1 LVPDAS
7 PHSAEGHF
15 LRFLRQNR
23 AGYKNR
29 QKKSISVNPEN
40 LWGFELIFFVQTA
53 TISSRTQEE
62 IASCA

>member
-1 LVPDAS
+1 LVLDAS

-15 LRFLRQNR
+15 LRFLRQNC

-40 LWGFELIFFVQTA
+40 LWEFELIFFVQTA